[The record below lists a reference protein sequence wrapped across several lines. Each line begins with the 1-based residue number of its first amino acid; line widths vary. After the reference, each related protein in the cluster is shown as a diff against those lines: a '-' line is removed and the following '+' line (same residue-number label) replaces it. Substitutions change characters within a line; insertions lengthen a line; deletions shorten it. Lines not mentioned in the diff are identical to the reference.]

1 MALERNDVVTSD
13 NCTSRA
19 RIQIGTRRKIL
30 GTSSGAAFFGAVY
43 LILVEG
49 LSLRP
54 SVSSFCE
61 VREHFDPQGIFPE
74 NHLRD
79 LF

>member
-1 MALERNDVVTSD
+1 MALEGNDDVTSD

-30 GTSSGAAFFGAVY
+30 GTSSGAVY

-61 VREHFDPQGIFPE
+61 VREHINPPGIFPE

>member
-1 MALERNDVVTSD
+1 MALEENDDVTSD

-19 RIQIGTRRKIL
+19 GIQTGTTRKIL

-49 LSLRP
+49 LSLGP

-61 VREHFDPQGIFPE
+61 VREHINPPGIFPE